1 MSKIKQNNE
10 IIDFNVIISLL
21 AKIKWGNLSPKNNFF
36 NIANNETYL
45 SAIIAY
51 SLSKDQTHEQGSKYF
66 QLLLE
71 ECGISSNY
79 YEEDYS
85 VYTEYSISPQT
96 EDNLNTGRIDILI
109 ESKNYNHA
117 IVIENKP
124 YATDGSEQIKRYSNF
139 AEKKYKD
146 GYIIIYLPMTDKN
159 PVPTSISS
167 DELKKLKEKKKYF
180 CLPYFS
186 VDAGKSLVSWIDKCK
201 ANTNK
206 SILAI
211 NILQEFKGWINMFN
225 EGEKLKVIKTAQDNF
240 NQLKKTDQLN
250 IINFIDIGGF
260 NELKNDL
267 FKNNFSSP
275 IRKRLYYSEKELDIT
290 DNNKTIT
297 VFYYK
302 WNIFVQYSFKD
313 NFFQYGIA
321 ENNVNE
327 AKNINGKMIEINEE
341 ILKLFSNMDKEFQR
355 VNWFIVAKYSKPK
368 YDRQKWM
375 EKLVFEPEILVT
387 EVEKSFREIVEI
399 INNCDKLKSTLEE
412 KNKR

>member
-21 AKIKWGNLSPKNNFF
+21 AKINWGNLSPKNNFF

-186 VDAGKSLVSWIDKCK
+186 VDAGKSLVSWIDKCCK
-201 ANTNK
+201 ANCQRDLSTNFLNELK
-206 SILAI
+206 
-211 NILQEFKGWINMFN
+211 EWINMYN
-225 EGEKLKVIKTAQDNF
+225 ENNKTDIINKVEMNF
-240 NQLKKTDQLN
+240 NNLNKEDQKK
-250 IINFIDIGGF
+250 IINFANISGF
-260 NELKNDL
+260 ETLKNRL
-267 FKNNFSSP
+267 FKQLFSDQIKKMLP
-275 IRKRLYYSEKELDIT
+275 DYKEISIT
-290 DNNKTIT
+290 EDVKKISI
-297 VFYYK
+297 FSLR
-302 WNIFVQYSFKD
+302 WNIFIQYSFKD
-313 NFFQYGIA
+313 DFFAYGIA
-321 ENNVNE
+321 EKYLNKARIEDPLN
-327 AKNINGKMIEINEE
+327 IEIV
-341 ILKLFSNMDKEFQR
+341 KYMCDDSTFSEHS
-355 VNWFIVAKYSKPK
+355 WFIVWKQKVLKY
-368 YDRQKWM
+368 
-375 EKLVFEPEILVT
+375 
-387 EVEKSFREIVEI
+387 KSIVEWYNQLIDDPNVI
-399 INNCDKLKSTLEE
+399 IDEVILGFHEVSKKIIHAEHRLLEVLE
-412 KNKR
+412 KKK